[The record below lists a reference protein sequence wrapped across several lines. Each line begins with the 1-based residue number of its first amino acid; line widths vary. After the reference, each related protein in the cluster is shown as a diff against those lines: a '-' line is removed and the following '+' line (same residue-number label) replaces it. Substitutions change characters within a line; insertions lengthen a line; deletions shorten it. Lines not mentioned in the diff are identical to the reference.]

1 MLIGLCGNIGSG
13 KSQVAACLQKL
24 GVPVI
29 DADQVSR
36 EVVEPGGPAHAALL
50 AAFGPAYFDE
60 AGRLDRRALGALIFS
75 DAQARQKLNEILHP
89 IIMQTSLERARGYLS
104 AGAPA
109 AAVEAALILEVGLA
123 ELFDVVW
130 LVEASPEQ
138 SIARIMARDGIDR
151 EAATL
156 RLQSQ
161 LPNAAQRERADWV
174 IVNNGSRQELERQVK
189 TAFQHLLAGKSKSTG
204 N

>member
-13 KSQVAACLQKL
+13 KSQVATCLQKL

-29 DADQVSR
+29 DADQVAR
-36 EVVEPGGPAHAALL
+36 EVVAPGGPGHAKLL
-50 AAFGPAYFDE
+50 AAFGPAYFDGE
-60 AGRLDRRALGALIFS
+60 GQLDRRALGALIFS
-75 DAQARQKLNEILHP
+75 DAQARQKLNGILHP
-89 IIMQTSLERARGYLS
+89 IIMQTSLERARAHLA

-109 AAVEAALILEVGLA
+109 AAVEAALILEAGFA

-130 LVEASPEQ
+130 LVEASPER
-138 SIARIMARDGIDR
+138 SIARIMLRDGIDR

-161 LPNAAQRERADWV
+161 LPNADQRARADW
-174 IVNNGSRQELERQVK
+174 IIPNNGSRAELEQQVK
-189 TAFQHLLAGKSKSTG
+189 TAFQRLLAGKSKSTG

>member
-1 MLIGLCGNIGSG
+1 M
-13 KSQVAACLQKL
+13 
-24 GVPVI
+24 
-29 DADQVSR
+29 
-36 EVVEPGGPAHAALL
+36 
-50 AAFGPAYFDE
+50 
-60 AGRLDRRALGALIFS
+60 
-75 DAQARQKLNEILHP
+75 
-89 IIMQTSLERARGYLS
+89 
-104 AGAPA
+104 
-109 AAVEAALILEVGLA
+109 
-123 ELFDVVW
+123 VW
-130 LVEASPEQ
+130 LLEASPYK
-138 SIARIMARDGIDR
+138 SLARIMARDGIDR